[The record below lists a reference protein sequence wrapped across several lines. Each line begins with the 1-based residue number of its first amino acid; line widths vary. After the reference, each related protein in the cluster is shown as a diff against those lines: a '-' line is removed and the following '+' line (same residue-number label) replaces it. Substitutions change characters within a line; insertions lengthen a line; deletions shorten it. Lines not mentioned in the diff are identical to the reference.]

1 MGRVPEYSQVDQTIL
16 SKLSSIVGDENV
28 SLSSEDLEK
37 HSIDESPLKPHP
49 PSVVVKP
56 STTHHVSEIMKLA
69 SQNRIPVTPQGSRTG
84 LSGAN
89 HPVYGGIALDM
100 EGMNKILELD
110 EDNLMITVE
119 PGVYVMDVHA
129 AAAEMGLLYP
139 PDPGENSGTIG
150 GNINTNAGG
159 MRAMKYGVT
168 RDFVNGIEVVLPR
181 GEVVEMGGKV
191 VKDSTGYS
199 LIDLIIGSE
208 GTLGVVT
215 KATLRLVPKPLYTAL
230 IYAPF
235 ESVDDAAKAVS
246 EIIKRK
252 VAPFALEFMT
262 GHAVQ
267 TIERY
272 LERKLPDN
280 SHPAYLIVGVESN
293 DEEQLMASLESA
305 GEACLELG
313 AVEVYLAETQ
323 KQQDEMWE
331 ARKAMADAYDAFYDV
346 DEADICVPRSKV
358 PEFVRLAMPLEEKY
372 GVILVPVGHAGDG
385 NIHWNVVR
393 KEQGDEEWLQ
403 TIEGSIEDLIQL
415 SISLGGTVSG
425 EHGLGFT
432 KKRFLPLKVG
442 DTQVEL
448 MKGIKKLFDP
458 ENIMNPGKVFP

>member
-1 MGRVPEYSQVDQTIL
+1 MGKVPEYSQVDKTIL

-28 SLSSEDLEK
+28 SISKEDLEK
-37 HSIDESPLKPHP
+37 HSIDESPLKGHP

-56 STTHHVSEIMKLA
+56 KTTEHVSAVMKLA
-69 SQNRIPVTPQGSRTG
+69 NEEKIPVTPQGSRTG

-89 HPVYGGIALDM
+89 HPIYGGIALDM
-100 EGMNKILELD
+100 EGMNQIVEID
-110 EDNLMITVE
+110 EDNLMMTVE
-119 PGVYVMDVHA
+119 PGVYNMDVDEA
-129 AAAEMGLLYP
+129 AGKLGLMYP
-139 PDPGENSGTIG
+139 PDPGESSGTIG

-159 MRAMKYGVT
+159 MRAKKYGVT
-168 RDFVNGIEVVLPR
+168 RDFVNGLELVLPT

-199 LIDLIIGSE
+199 LIDLVIGSE

-215 KATLRLVPKPLYTAL
+215 KAILKLVPKPLYTAL

-235 ESVDDAAKAVS
+235 ESVDDAANAVS
-246 EIIKRK
+246 EIIRRK
-252 VAPFALEFMT
+252 IAPFSLEFMS

-280 SHPAYLIVGVESN
+280 GHPAYLIVGVESN

-323 KQQDEMWE
+323 KQQEEMWE
-331 ARKAMADAYDAFYDV
+331 ARKALADAYDAFYDV
-346 DEADICVPRSKV
+346 DEADICVPRSKI
-358 PEFVRLAMPLEEKY
+358 PEFVKKAIPLQDKHKI
-372 GVILVPVGHAGDG
+372 ILVPCGHAGDG

-393 KEQGDEEWLQ
+393 IDQSDEEWLE
-403 TIEGSIEDLIQL
+403 TIEDSMEDLIKL

-425 EHGLGFT
+425 EHGLGVT

-458 ENIMNPGKVFP
+458 NGIMNPGKVFP

>member
-1 MGRVPEYSQVDQTIL
+1 VPEYSQVNQEIL
-16 SKLSSIVGDENV
+16 SKLSSIVGDGNV
-28 SLSSEDLEK
+28 SVSKEDLEK
-37 HSIDESPLKPHP
+37 HSIDESPLKPHA

-56 STTHHVSEIMKLA
+56 LTTSHVSQIMKMA
-69 SQNRIPVTPQGSRTG
+69 TAERIPVTAQGSRTG

-100 EGMNKILELD
+100 EGMNNILEVD
-110 EDNLMITVE
+110 EDNLMMTVE
-119 PGVYVMDVHA
+119 PGVYNMDVHE
-129 AAAEMGLLYP
+129 AAEKLGLMYP
-139 PDPGENSGTIG
+139 PDPGESSGTIG

-168 RDFVNGIEVVLPR
+168 RDFVNGIEVVLPT
-181 GEVVEMGGKV
+181 GEVVNMGGKN

-199 LIDLIIGSE
+199 LIDLVIGSE

-235 ESVDDAAKAVS
+235 ESVDDAANAVS
-246 EIIKRK
+246 EIIRRK
-252 VAPFALEFMT
+252 VAPFALEFIS

-331 ARKAMADAYDAFYDV
+331 ARKALADAYDAFYDV
-346 DEADICVPRSKV
+346 DEADICVPRSKI
-358 PEFVRLAMPLEEKY
+358 PEFVKQAMPLEEKHKI
-372 GVILVPVGHAGDG
+372 ILVPCGHAGDG
-385 NIHWNVVR
+385 NIHWTVVR
-393 KEQGDEEWLQ
+393 QEQGDEEWLQ
-403 TIEGSIEDLIQL
+403 TIEDSMEDLIKL
-415 SISLGGTVSG
+415 SVSLGGTVSG

-442 DTQVEL
+442 DTQVEI